1 VKIGDLVRVHPTR
14 YSLPG
19 RLRYIED
26 PDGGI
31 GVVVECSEPTIHNPI
46 QIISVS
52 FGEGVVEDYS
62 SSQAELLSEME
73 E

>member
-1 VKIGDLVRVHPTR
+1 
-14 YSLPG
+14 
-19 RLRYIED
+19 LRDIED

-31 GVVVECSEPTIHNPI
+31 GVVVECSEPTIHNPT

-52 FGEGVVEDYS
+52 FGEGVVEDYY
-62 SSQAELLSEME
+62 SSQATLLSEME

>member
-1 VKIGDLVRVHPTR
+1 MKIGDLVRVHPTR

-19 RLRYIED
+19 RLRDIED

-31 GVVVECSEPTIHNPI
+31 GVVVECAEPTIHHPT
-46 QIISVS
+46 QIISVN
-52 FGEGVVEDYS
+52 FGEGVVEDYY
-62 SSQAELLSEME
+62 SSQVELLSETE